1 MIKSVL
7 QYRSSTKITLFGD
20 LGSNKPSLTNMSASS
35 NISSPHPTS
44 SCPLAH
50 KVLSLFQHPIY
61 FHSDEIYLIF
71 MNELSKFVCRKW
83 KLKNMTEEKMFDV
96 CIIGAGVSGM
106 LYVFIPE
113 KKIRKHFNVCDCIS
127 KFKFQMRIKIQSK
140 FG

>member
-1 MIKSVL
+1 
-7 QYRSSTKITLFGD
+7 
-20 LGSNKPSLTNMSASS
+20 
-35 NISSPHPTS
+35 
-44 SCPLAH
+44 
-50 KVLSLFQHPIY
+50 
-61 FHSDEIYLIF
+61 

-83 KLKNMTEEKMFDV
+83 KLKKLKNMTEEQMFDV

-113 KKIRKHFNVCDCIS
+113 KKIRKHFYVIVCDCIS